1 MSAPKHLVFDAK
13 KLFKKS
19 RAFIDRKEKSVRVN
33 KKKILSENSNLEQNK
48 STNITSDDSS
58 DDSYTI
64 IEDTPLEKHEA
75 DNRHID
81 MSLIEEIGFF
91 SL

>member
-1 MSAPKHLVFDAK
+1 MSAPKQLVFDAK

-33 KKKILSENSNLEQNK
+33 KKKILSGNSNLEQNK
-48 STNITSDDSS
+48 STNMTSADSS

>member
-33 KKKILSENSNLEQNK
+33 KKKISSENSNLEQNK

>member
-33 KKKILSENSNLEQNK
+33 KKKISSENSNLEQNK

-81 MSLIEEIGFF
+81 MSLIEIGFF

>member
-33 KKKILSENSNLEQNK
+33 KKKISSENSNLEQNK
-48 STNITSDDSS
+48 STNMTSADSS

>member
-33 KKKILSENSNLEQNK
+33 KKKISSENSNLEQNK
-48 STNITSDDSS
+48 STNMTSADSS

-64 IEDTPLEKHEA
+64 IENTPLEKHEA

>member
-33 KKKILSENSNLEQNK
+33 KKKISSENFNTEQNK
-48 STNITSDDSS
+48 
-58 DDSYTI
+58 
-64 IEDTPLEKHEA
+64 
-75 DNRHID
+75 
-81 MSLIEEIGFF
+81 
-91 SL
+91 